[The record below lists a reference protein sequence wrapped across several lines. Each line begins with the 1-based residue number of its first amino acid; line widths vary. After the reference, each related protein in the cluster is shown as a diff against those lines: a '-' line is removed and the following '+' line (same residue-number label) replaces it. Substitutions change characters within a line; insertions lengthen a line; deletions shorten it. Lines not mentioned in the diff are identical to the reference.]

1 MEKQKNKTIMS
12 INQNEY
18 GKLPPQAPE
27 LEEIVLAALIVEKEA
42 IEKIEL
48 DPIDFYKKSNQTIYT
63 AILRLRDNHNP
74 IDMFTVVEELNRMN
88 ELENIG
94 GAYAITLLS
103 MKVSSAANLVYHSNI
118 IKQKSIA
125 RKLIALSS
133 EVQQMAFNEDT
144 DVADVLEFMEQN
156 FTDISTGSTHTDAS
170 DITMSLSDTIAYMQ
184 KLQFEAENGRPAAI
198 PTGLSELDKQ
208 LNGGWKAPDLIVLGG
223 RPSMG
228 KTQFAVHFSK
238 HATQNNYPT
247 LFISI
252 EMTKIQ
258 LIIRMITE
266 NDAIDFY
273 KIKTG
278 QLTREEWVE
287 VDKMVTE
294 ISKLKLY
301 IADDYKIRY
310 LNNIKSLARKMA
322 RKGDLKLMIVD
333 YLGLI
338 KTNSKFGTRDL
349 EIGYITGELKNLCKE
364 LNIPIILLAQL
375 NRAEKGAKVR
385 KPQLNDLRESG
396 NIEQDADIVIFPHRP
411 HYYDSEAMDNE
422 GQPWENRGEL
432 IIGKHREGE
441 INAVVKFK
449 HDKSF
454 KKIFD
459 DGCYVKQ
466 IFTESVNAAICAPNI
481 NFYEPKNNDE
491 TPF

>member
-1 MEKQKNKTIMS
+1 MAKQKNQTTTLTKD
-12 INQNEY
+12 EY

-27 LEEIVLAALIVEKEA
+27 LEEIVLAALIVEKDA

-48 DPIDFYKKSNQTIYT
+48 DTIDFYKPVHQIIYS

-74 IDMFTVVEELNRMN
+74 IDMFTVVDELRKMN
-88 ELENIG
+88 EIDNVG
-94 GAYAITLLS
+94 GAYFITMLS
-103 MKVSSAANLVYHSNI
+103 MKVVSASNIQYHASI

-125 RKLIALSS
+125 RKLIQMSS
-133 EVQQMAFNEDT
+133 EIQSMAYNEES
-144 DVADVLEFMEQN
+144 DVADVLEFIEQN
-156 FTDISTGSTHTDAS
+156 FTNISTGSTHTDAS
-170 DITMSLSDTIAYMQ
+170 DIATSLNETLEYMQ
-184 KLQFEAENGRPAAI
+184 KLQFEAQNGRPAAI
-198 PTGLSELDKQ
+198 PTGLNELDLQ

-228 KTQFAVHFSK
+228 KTQFAVHFAK
-238 HATQNNYPT
+238 HATEAGYPT

-258 LIIRMITE
+258 LIIRMLTE
-266 NDAIDFY
+266 NEAIDFY
-273 KIKTG
+273 RIKTG
-278 QLTREEWVE
+278 QLSNEEWIE
-287 VDKMVTE
+287 VDKMVKK
-294 ISKLKLY
+294 ISELDLF

-322 RKGDLKLMIVD
+322 RKGELKLLIVD

-364 LNIPIILLAQL
+364 LNIPTIILAQL

-385 KPQLNDLRESG
+385 KPQLQDLRESG

-411 HYYDSEAMDNE
+411 YYYDSEAIDSE
-422 GQPWENRGEL
+422 GQSWENRGEL

-459 DGCYVKQ
+459 DTNYVKQ
-466 IFTESVNAAICAPNI
+466 IFTENI
-481 NFYEPKNNDE
+481 NNQHENLSLYSDFNTDN
-491 TPF
+491 PF

>member
-1 MEKQKNKTIMS
+1 MAKQNKQMATPIKD
-12 INQNEY
+12 EY

-27 LEEIVLAALIVEKEA
+27 LEEIVLAALIVEKDA

-48 DPIDFYKKSNQTIYT
+48 DPIDFYKVTHQTIYT

-74 IDMFTVVEELNRMN
+74 IDMFTVVDELKRMN
-88 ELENIG
+88 ELDNVG
-94 GAYAITLLS
+94 GAYTITLLS
-103 MKVSSAANLVYHSNI
+103 MKVSSAANIVYHANI

-125 RKLIALSS
+125 RKLITLSS
-133 EVQQMAFNEDT
+133 EVQQMAYNEET

-170 DITMSLSDTIAYMQ
+170 DIYSSLNETIEYMQ
-184 KLQFEAENGRPAAI
+184 KLQYEAENGRPAAI
-198 PTGLSELDKQ
+198 PTGLSELDLQ
-208 LNGGWKAPDLIVLGG
+208 LNGGWKSPDLIVLGG

-228 KTQFAVHFSK
+228 KTQFAVHFAK
-238 HATQNNYPT
+238 HATKAGYPT

-266 NDAIDFY
+266 NESIDFY

-278 QLTREEWVE
+278 QLSTNEWQE
-287 VDKMVTE
+287 VDRMVKQ
-294 ISKLKLY
+294 ISELNLF

-364 LNIPIILLAQL
+364 LSIPIILLAQL
-375 NRAEKGAKVR
+375 NRSEKGAKVR

-396 NIEQDADIVIFPHRP
+396 NIEQDADIVIFPHRA
-411 HYYDSEAMDNE
+411 HYYDKEAVDSD
-422 GQPWENRGEL
+422 GRSWENRGEL
-432 IIGKHREGE
+432 VIGKHREGE
-441 INAVVKFK
+441 INSIVRFS
-449 HDKSF
+449 HDKVF
-454 KKIFD
+454 KKIMD
-459 DGCYVKQ
+459 DDNYIKKV
-466 IFTESVNAAICAPNI
+466 FTESVNAGSNITPNLD
-481 NFYEPKNNDE
+481 FYGKENED
-491 TPF
+491 PF

>member
-1 MEKQKNKTIMS
+1 MATS

-27 LEEIVLAALIVEKEA
+27 LEEIVLAALLVESQA

-48 DPIDFYKKSNQTIYT
+48 DPIDFYKISHQKIYS
-63 AILRLRDNHNP
+63 AILSLRDRHNP
-74 IDMFTVVEELNRMN
+74 IDMFTVKDELERMN
-88 ELENIG
+88 ELESIG
-94 GAYAITLLS
+94 GAYFITMLS
-103 MKVSSAANLVYHSNI
+103 MKVNSAANIEYHASI

-133 EVQQMAFNEDT
+133 EVQEMAFSPDT

-156 FTDISTGSTHTDAS
+156 FTYISTGSTHTDAS
-170 DITMSLSDTIAYMQ
+170 DISTSLSDTIAYMQ

-198 PTGLSELDKQ
+198 PTGLSELDKE

-238 HATQNNYPT
+238 FATQNNYPT

-266 NDAIDFY
+266 NEAIDFY

-278 QLTREEWVE
+278 QLTREEWIE
-287 VDKMVTE
+287 VDRMVAD
-294 ISKLKLY
+294 IAKLDLF

-310 LNNIKSLARKMA
+310 LSNIKTLARKMA
-322 RKGDLKLMIVD
+322 RQGKLKLMIID

-338 KTNSKFGTRDL
+338 KTNAKFGTRDL

-364 LNIPIILLAQL
+364 LNIPIILLSQL

-385 KPQLNDLRESG
+385 KPQLQDLRESG
-396 NIEQDADIVIFPHRP
+396 NVEQDADIVLFPHRP
-411 HYYDSEAMDNE
+411 SYYDNDAIDNE
-422 GQPWENRGEL
+422 GQSWLNRGIL
-432 IIGKHREGE
+432 IIAKHREGN
-441 INAVVKFK
+441 INVDIKFK
-449 HDKSF
+449 TDKSF
-454 KKIFD
+454 KKITD
-459 DGCYVKQ
+459 DTYYVKQ
-466 IFTESVNAAICAPNI
+466 IFTESVNAAICHPNI
-481 NFYEPKNNDE
+481 DFYDPKNNNNE

>member
-1 MEKQKNKTIMS
+1 MEKKKTTTSLIS
-12 INQNEY
+12 EY

-27 LEEIVLAALIVEKEA
+27 LEEIVLAALLVESQA

-48 DPIDFYKKSNQTIYT
+48 DPIDFYKISHQRIYT
-63 AILRLRDNHNP
+63 AILNLRDRHNP
-74 IDMFTVVEELNRMN
+74 IDMFTVKD
-88 ELENIG
+88 ELERIGELETVG

-103 MKVSSAANLVYHSNI
+103 MKVTSAVNLEYHASI

-133 EVQQMAFNEDT
+133 EVQNMAFSPDT

-170 DITMSLSDTIAYMQ
+170 DISCSLNETLEYMQ
-184 KLQFEAENGRPAAI
+184 KLQHEAENGRPAAI
-198 PTGLSELDKQ
+198 PTGLSELDKE

-238 HATQNNYPT
+238 FATQNNYPT

-266 NDAIDFY
+266 NEAIDFY

-278 QLTREEWVE
+278 QLSREEWQE
-287 VDKMVTE
+287 VDRMVTE
-294 ISKLKLY
+294 ISKLDLF

-310 LNNIKSLARKMA
+310 LSNIKTLARKMA
-322 RKGDLKLMIVD
+322 RQGKLKLMIID

-338 KTNSKFGTRDL
+338 KTNAKFGTRDL

-375 NRAEKGAKVR
+375 NRSEKGAKVR
-385 KPQLNDLRESG
+385 EPQLNDLRESG

-411 HYYDSEAMDNE
+411 SYYDNEAMDSE
-422 GQPWENRGEL
+422 GQSWQNRGFL
-432 IIGKHREGE
+432 VIGKHREG
-441 INAVVKFK
+441 NLNVKVKFRT
-449 HDKSF
+449 DKSF
-454 KKIFD
+454 KKITD
-459 DGCYVKQ
+459 DTCFVKQ
-466 IFTESVNAAICAPNI
+466 LFTESINENKQTDFYSQPNLRNNA
-481 NFYEPKNNDE
+481 DE